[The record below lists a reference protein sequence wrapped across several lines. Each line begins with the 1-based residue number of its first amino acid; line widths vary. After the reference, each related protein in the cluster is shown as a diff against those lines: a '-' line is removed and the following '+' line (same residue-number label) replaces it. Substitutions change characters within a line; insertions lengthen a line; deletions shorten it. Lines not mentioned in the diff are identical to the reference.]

1 MIRGHQVLLL
11 GMTFTWMALL
21 LFLKDWRFGLPATRN
36 QPNVGALGKRSLTK
50 VLPCQSGVDTST
62 PKPSRTEAVTAVV
75 PRVWETY
82 PGLNWRGLQLPI
94 LSAQP
99 MGRLGNVMGQY
110 ATLLALGHAYN
121 ATVRLSPDMKRYLGK
136 IFPNLTMPLV
146 PGKFSRQD
154 WVPLRSLSIWNYA
167 KSEMAA
173 AGLLGPRLFL
183 LTDWPFETQLFDTYR
198 QEVVKEFKFAPHI
211 KEEAENFLRG
221 IVMKEQDKDPTPPV
235 LVGVHVRRTDYVEFI
250 KKYEGKVPGEVYF
263 RRALQYYRHKYP
275 RVVFIV
281 ASDDR
286 KFITEK
292 FSHYPD
298 IIFSLGTT
306 RQADMATL
314 ASCNH
319 SIITVGSYGFWTGY
333 LTGGEVV
340 YPNITFGKLY
350 TFSREWYKMSR
361 LKNFTPIS
369 TD

>member
-1 MIRGHQVLLL
+1 M
-11 GMTFTWMALL
+11 
-21 LFLKDWRFGLPATRN
+21 
-36 QPNVGALGKRSLTK
+36 
-50 VLPCQSGVDTST
+50 SGVDTST

-183 LTDWPFETQLFDTYR
+183 LT
-198 QEVVKEFKFAPHI
+198 
-211 KEEAENFLRG
+211 G
-221 IVMKEQDKDPTPPV
+221 IATASISE
-235 LVGVHVRRTDYVEFI
+235 
-250 KKYEGKVPGEVYF
+250 KYEGKVPGEVYF